1 MSADTGPAIALR
13 GVRKVFT
20 APPGELHT
28 AVIGL
33 HPTVGGCVFTAVVAP
48 TGRGRPTTPTV
59 VSGLEELMECEA
71 VVPDE
76 PLDLPE
82 GTLPEGTLPEGTRD
96 SVVFGARAPKES
108 IVRADTGV
116 VLTAGPATVKTEGT
130 KTARTVPRSRA
141 ARGSRAVVAVPRLLP
156 LSTDTRSLGSSG
168 RRLML
173 QEGPPTFAERRISPW
188 TPL

>member
-33 HPTVGGCVFTAVVAP
+33 DPTVGGCVFTAVVAP
-48 TGRGRPTTPTV
+48 TGRGRPTTPTL
-59 VSGLEELMECEA
+59 VSGLEELMECGA

-82 GTLPEGTLPEGTRD
+82 GTRD
-96 SVVFGARAPKES
+96 SAVSGARALKES
-108 IVRADTGV
+108 VARADKGV
-116 VLTAGPATVKTEGT
+116 ALTAGPAIVRTEDT
-130 KTARTVPRSRA
+130 KTACTVPRSRA

-156 LSTDTRSLGSSG
+156 LAADARSLGTSVC
-168 RRLML
+168 RVRLKDGL
-173 QEGPPTFAERRISPW
+173 PTFAERRVSPW

>member
-1 MSADTGPAIALR
+1 MSADTAPAIPLR

-28 AVIGL
+28 AAIGL
-33 HPTVGGCVFTAVVAP
+33 DPTVGGCVFTAVVAP
-48 TGRGRPTTPTV
+48 TGRGRPTTPTL
-59 VSGLEELMECEA
+59 VSGLEEPMECEA

-82 GTLPEGTLPEGTRD
+82 GTRD
-96 SVVFGARAPKES
+96 SAVSGARAPKES
-108 IVRADTGV
+108 IARVDTGV

-156 LSTDTRSLGSSG
+156 LSADTRSLGSSG
-168 RRLML
+168 RRVML
-173 QEGPPTFAERRISPW
+173 QEGLPTFAARRISPW

>member
-33 HPTVGGCVFTAVVAP
+33 DPIVGGCVFTAVVAP
-48 TGRGRPTTPTV
+48 TGRGRPTTPTLV
-59 VSGLEELMECEA
+59 GGLEELMECEA

-82 GTLPEGTLPEGTRD
+82 GTRD
-96 SVVFGARAPKES
+96 SAVFGARALNES
-108 IVRADTGV
+108 VAHAGTGV
-116 VLTAGPATVKTEGT
+116 ALTAGPAIVKTEGT
-130 KTARTVPRSRA
+130 ETARTVPCSRA
-141 ARGSRAVVAVPRLLP
+141 ARGSGAVVAVPLMLP
-156 LSTDTRSLGSSG
+156 LSADARSLGSSG
-168 RRLML
+168 RRVML
-173 QEGPPTFAERRISPW
+173 QEGLPTLAERRISPW

>member
-1 MSADTGPAIALR
+1 M
-13 GVRKVFT
+13 
-20 APPGELHT
+20 

-33 HPTVGGCVFTAVVAP
+33 DPTVGGCVFTAVVAP
-48 TGRGRPTTPTV
+48 TGRGRPTTPTL

-82 GTLPEGTLPEGTRD
+82 GTRD

-108 IVRADTGV
+108 IARADKGV

-156 LSTDTRSLGSSG
+156 LGSSG

-173 QEGPPTFAERRISPW
+173 QQGPPTFAERRISPW

>member
-33 HPTVGGCVFTAVVAP
+33 DPTVGGCVFTAVVAP
-48 TGRGRPTTPTV
+48 TGRGRPTTPTL

-82 GTLPEGTLPEGTRD
+82 GTRD
-96 SVVFGARAPKES
+96 SAVFGARALNES
-108 IVRADTGV
+108 VAHAGAGV
-116 VLTAGPATVKTEGT
+116 ALTAGPAIVKTEGT
-130 KTARTVPRSRA
+130 ETVRTVPCSRA
-141 ARGSRAVVAVPRLLP
+141 ARGSRAVVGVPACCP
-156 LSTDTRSLGSSG
+156 C
-168 RRLML
+168 
-173 QEGPPTFAERRISPW
+173 PPTRGPW
-188 TPL
+188 DRVAAG

>member
-33 HPTVGGCVFTAVVAP
+33 DPTVGGCGFTAVTAP
-48 TGRGRPTTPTV
+48 TGRGRSTTSTL

-76 PLDLPE
+76 PLDLSE
-82 GTLPEGTLPEGTRD
+82 GARD
-96 SVVFGARAPKES
+96 SVVFGARALREF
-108 IVRADTGV
+108 IARADKGV
-116 VLTAGPATVKTEGT
+116 ALTAGPATVKTEGT
-130 KTARTVPRSRA
+130 KTARTVSRARA
-141 ARGSRAVVAVPRLLP
+141 ARGNRAVVAVPRLLP
-156 LSTDTRSLGSSG
+156 LAADARSLGTSG
-168 RRLML
+168 RRVTL

>member
-1 MSADTGPAIALR
+1 MSADTAPAIPLR

-28 AVIGL
+28 AAIGL
-33 HPTVGGCVFTAVVAP
+33 DPTVGGCVFTAVVAP
-48 TGRGRPTTPTV
+48 TGRGRPTTPTL

-82 GTLPEGTLPEGTRD
+82 GTLPEGTRD
-96 SVVFGARAPKES
+96 SAVSGARAPKES
-108 IVRADTGV
+108 IARADTGV

-156 LSTDTRSLGSSG
+156 LSADTRSLGSSG
-168 RRLML
+168 RRVML
-173 QEGPPTFAERRISPW
+173 QQGLPMFAERRISPW